1 MGSSYDSRV
10 DGAVRSPLTGIVRDC
25 LELALD
31 PGESRVCCVIAE
43 ATHPERFHPGASPC
57 ARYGCG
63 VGLTVEQATQ
73 AAVGEVLERYC
84 ASIYDPALLVRAS
97 FDQLGEPAVAP
108 ERFALFSAQQYAAF
122 ANRSMPRPFS
132 RATRTGWAHGFNL
145 MTGSPALVPAAFVY
159 LPYRY
164 GEGETF
170 ISDSFST
177 GLACARSRDE
187 ATLSALCE
195 VVERDALAIIWH
207 SRLSLPALRVECDQR
222 LSCAGVRS
230 EILDATLDIRIPT
243 VIAHVDI
250 ERGGSTILTS
260 ATHPQRAVAAHKAM
274 LEAIQCRISW
284 KRELIHG
291 TRRQYAADF
300 SDITRFSEHA
310 ELYTLH
316 AMRPHVAFLWAGG
329 EDVVAAAASESVDWP
344 EDTPALT
351 LQRCIGAVRDAGFEA
366 IAIDVTTDDV
376 REAGYWVVR
385 VVVPG
390 LQPLHA
396 RQDAPFLGGARLRHV
411 AHALGRRSRP
421 LDESELNRFVHP
433 FP

>member
-1 MGSSYDSRV
+1 MIAADPTIC
-10 DGAVRSPLTGIVRDC
+10 DPLAGIVREC

-31 PGESRVCCVIAE
+31 PGESRVFCVIAE
-43 ATHPERFHPGASPC
+43 ATHPERFRPDASAC
-57 ARYGCG
+57 GRYGCG
-63 VGLTVEQATQ
+63 VGLTVEQATR

-84 ASIYDPALLVRAS
+84 ASIYDPALLQFAS
-97 FDQLGEPAVAP
+97 FDELSDAAIPP
-108 ERFALFSAQQYAAF
+108 ERFALFSPQQYAAF
-122 ANRSMPRPFS
+122 ASGPRPFT
-132 RATRTGWAHGFNL
+132 RQTRTNWVHGFNL
-145 MTGSPALVPAAFVY
+145 TTGLPVLVPAAFVY

-164 GEGETF
+164 ADGETF
-170 ISDSFST
+170 IADSFST

-207 SRLSLPALRVECDQR
+207 SRLSLPKVRVDCDAR

-243 VIAHVDI
+243 VIAHLDI

-260 ATHPQRAVAAHKAM
+260 ATHPLPAVAAHKAM
-274 LEAIQCRISW
+274 LEAIQCRLSW

-300 SDITRFSEHA
+300 ADITRFSEHA
-310 ELYTLH
+310 ELYTLRG
-316 AMRPHVAFLWAGG
+316 MRQHVEFLWASG
-329 EDVVAAAASESVDWP
+329 EERDVDSLPHWPAGTASHD
-344 EDTPALT
+344 LR
-351 LQRCIGAVRDAGFEA
+351 RCVGLVRAAGFEV
-366 IAIDVTTDDV
+366 IAIDVTTEDV
-376 REAGYWVVR
+376 RSAGYWVVR
-385 VVVPG
+385 VLVPG

-396 RQDAPFLGGARLRHV
+396 RQDAPFLGGTRLRHV
-411 AHALGRRSRP
+411 
-421 LDESELNRFVHP
+421 DESALNRFVHP